1 MSHSCKDGLL
11 ADPTPG
17 TDPVKLAR
25 LRFAQTLRTE
35 LVDRLDPGG
44 AADGS
49 GRVWFDRKRLE
60 PGDEW
65 ELDIVGALH
74 DCEAAV
80 LLLTPDALESPWV
93 LREATVLADRRSRW
107 PGLRLVPVLLA
118 GTRHETLAQHP
129 WWAALDIT
137 RWQPVQAPKGAFE
150 GADADNDLAAIVDQ
164 VVGKLADLATPK
176 DPALEGWTE
185 EVRAFLANVAQRG
198 LKGRLDGAAK
208 VLRLKRPLRW
218 DQPALD
224 SLARALLQTDVAEL
238 DDAGALRYPLLLAL
252 DQLVPDDPRLRARDP
267 AEKNLCLRMQP
278 LAAPPGAAVAVG
290 SVRAALAGVRPSS
303 VLLRADDAR
312 LARLAV
318 RRATCD
324 DVRITALTGVS
335 GETPTVPAAVLGP
348 LEAFASRA
356 ARIGKPVYVVA
367 TLHPAAGDN
376 LDALAQ
382 NLASQLPAQVALVGV
397 IGRDPTAAAT
407 PAGGTVVVVVPAAD
421 ELAALTVADDLDY
434 LSGAA

>member
-11 ADPTPG
+11 ANPKPG

-25 LRFAQTLRTE
+25 LRFAQTLRSA
-35 LVDRLDPGG
+35 LAARLDPGG
-44 AADGS
+44 AGDGS
-49 GRVWFDRKRLE
+49 GAVWFDRKRLE

-118 GTRHETLAQHP
+118 GTRRETLAQHP

-137 RWQPVQAPKGAFE
+137 RWQPVQAPHGAFE
-150 GADADNDLAAIVDQ
+150 GADAVSDLAAIVDQ
-164 VVGKLADLATPK
+164 VATKLADLATPK
-176 DPALEGWTE
+176 DPALERWTE
-185 EVRAFLANVAQRG
+185 DVRAFLAGLAQADQTSG
-198 LKGRLDGAAK
+198 LNAAAE

-218 DQPALD
+218 DRPALD
-224 SLARALLQTDVAEL
+224 SLARALLQTDVVEL
-238 DDAGALRYPLLLAL
+238 DDAGEPRYPLLLAL
-252 DQLVPDDPRLRARDP
+252 GRLVSIGPGRQQNIEAERA
-267 AEKNLCLRMQP
+267 LCLRLQP

-290 SVRAALAGVRPSS
+290 SVRAAQAGARPGA

-312 LARLAV
+312 LAQLAV

-335 GETPTVPAAVLGP
+335 GETPTVPAALRGP

-356 ARIGKPVYVVA
+356 ARIGKPVYVVTA
-367 TLHPAAGDN
+367 LHPAAGDD

-382 NLASQLPAQVALVGV
+382 GLANQLPARAALVGV
-397 IGRDPTAAAT
+397 IGRDAAAPAA
-407 PAGGTVVVVVPAAD
+407 PAGSTVIVVVPVAD
-421 ELAALTVADDLDY
+421 ELAALTVADDLDE
-434 LSGAA
+434 LAGAA